1 MSLRFF
7 RSVGLWLLIGLGAL
21 ILLFTFLPGGS
32 NTIDATVA
40 EFIEDTKGGMVESV
54 EVSGRY
60 LEYSLISSELTFK
73 VKMEEGD
80 TVRQVL
86 QDAGIEP
93 SNFPPIRAKERIW
106 WSQFPLVLISF
117 LPLILFIAIPL
128 AVLRWIWRRGSART
142 KAVDPVCGKRV
153 GAGDAAGISTFQDVS
168 YRFCSS
174 ACKQLFDANPVS
186 YLLKT

>member
-7 RSVGLWLLIGLGAL
+7 RNVGIWLLIGLGSL
-21 ILLFTFLPGGS
+21 LLLFTFLPVGS

-60 LEYSLISSELTFK
+60 LEYSLISSELTFEA
-73 VKMEEGD
+73 KMDEGD
-80 TVRQVL
+80 TVRKVL

-93 SNFPPIRAKERIW
+93 NDFPTIRAKERSW
-106 WSQFPLVLISF
+106 WSQFPIILITF

-128 AVLRWIWRRGSART
+128 ALLRWIWRRGSARA

-153 GAGDAAGISTFQDVS
+153 GAGDAAGSSTFQEVS

-174 ACKQLFDANPVS
+174 KCKQRFDANPIE

>member
-21 ILLFTFLPGGS
+21 LLLFTFLPIGS

-54 EVSGRY
+54 EVRGRY
-60 LEYSLISSELTFK
+60 LEYSLIGSEVTF
-73 VKMEEGD
+73 EARLDEDD

-93 SNFPPIRAKERIW
+93 DDFPPIRAKERSW
-106 WSQFPLVLISF
+106 LSQFPIVLITF
-117 LPLILFIAIPL
+117 LPLILIFAIPI

-153 GAGDAAGISTFQDVS
+153 GAGDAAGISTFQDTS
-168 YRFCSS
+168 YRFCSTE
-174 ACKQLFDANPVS
+174 CKQRFDANPVS

>member
-1 MSLRFF
+1 MSTSFLRKPWVWF
-7 RSVGLWLLIGLGAL
+7 LIGVAAL
-21 ILLFTFLPGGS
+21 LLLFALLPSGS
-32 NTIDATVA
+32 NPIDATVA

-60 LEYSLISSELTFK
+60 LEYSLISSELTFEA
-73 VKMEEGD
+73 KMEEGD

-93 SNFPPIRAKERIW
+93 NDFPPIRAKERIW
-106 WSQFPLVLISF
+106 WSPIPFILISF
-117 LPLILFIAIPL
+117 LPLILIISILF
-128 AVLRWIWRRGSART
+128 AVLRWVWWRGSART